1 MVNEISGRGRKK
13 CQDLSHNH
21 THRRIACAIILL
33 PCDDRLNKGG
43 TGVLSPALPSHW
55 ASSYLVNYHHLKRVV
70 SWFNEQATPLSP
82 GVSVP
87 GVPPVRSAWP
97 NSSIFKAAFFPLMGR
112 ATLRTNSLPF
122 GQPQLLID
130 IPTDVAAFRRRE
142 ETFNLVKFCPVPAVF
157 VSELQEQLSPA
168 AVGDPFGQMVI
179 GQHSLHMQVFGI
191 EDLVL
196 VHHPF
201 QEDNPSLTQRPPF
214 IRLFKEAIFCRF
226 LL

>member
-1 MVNEISGRGRKK
+1 MSRKPHSPQAYPFLAFHQYVRHGRRV
-13 CQDLSHNH
+13 QYS
-21 THRRIACAIILL
+21 RR
-33 PCDDRLNKGG
+33 
-43 TGVLSPALPSHW
+43 H
-55 ASSYLVNYHHLKRVV
+55 
-70 SWFNEQATPLSP
+70 
-82 GVSVP
+82 
-87 GVPPVRSAWP
+87 
-97 NSSIFKAAFFPLMGR
+97 FFPLMGR
-112 ATLRTNSLPF
+112 GTHRTNPLPF

-142 ETFNLVKFCPVPAVF
+142 ETFNLVKFCPVPAAF